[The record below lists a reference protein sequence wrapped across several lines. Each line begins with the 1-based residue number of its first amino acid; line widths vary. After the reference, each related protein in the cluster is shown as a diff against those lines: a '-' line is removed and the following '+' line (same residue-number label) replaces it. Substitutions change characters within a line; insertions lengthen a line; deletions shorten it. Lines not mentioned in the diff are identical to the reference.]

1 MNCLSPAKS
10 KEQEAQERKTA
21 EINTSLK
28 NDAQKPESHT
38 RSAKLLLLGTG
49 DSGKSTFQK
58 QMIAIHTKG
67 ELPLSYYESFIPTLR
82 ENCLRG
88 MKGLI
93 AFFTDVGE
101 KIPGVSNDE
110 LQKLHTAQE
119 LTPEVATLIK
129 KIWCNTDFQELSMKA
144 DDAQVQGGISG
155 IEYYFMNGER
165 FADLNYK
172 PTYMDTLKA
181 RRATT
186 GIHETRFAVGGH
198 HFVMVDVGG
207 QRSERKKWLNCF
219 SDVSAVIFLSAVNEY
234 DMVLE
239 EDEST
244 NRLVESLKLW
254 KVLTLSLYF
263 KTTPFI
269 LFLNKTDL
277 FKEKIARV
285 PLIEVF
291 KEYEQFEKDPAV
303 NGLDE
308 YEKSWRYIAKQY
320 KMQFSGSIFYTH
332 PTCALDTDNCK
343 KVFTAIRDTLFKEAI
358 NVVGFK

>member
-1 MNCLSPAKS
+1 MSCLSNKT
-10 KEQEAQERKTA
+10 KEQVQEEKKNA
-21 EINTSLK
+21 EINRELK
-28 NDAQKPESHT
+28 ADAAKPDGEI
-38 RSAKLLLLGTG
+38 RANKILLLGTG

-67 ELPLSYYESFIPTLR
+67 ELPLSYFESYVPTLR

-88 MKGLI
+88 MKGLLS
-93 AFFTDVGE
+93 FFADVGE
-101 KIPGVSNDE
+101 VVPYDNEQDMRLVQNTND
-110 LQKLHTAQE
+110 
-119 LTPEVATLIK
+119 LTPEVATAIRR
-129 KIWCNTDFQELSMKA
+129 IWSNAEFRALALKA

-155 IEYYFMNGER
+155 IEYYFENGER
-165 FADLNYK
+165 FAAPNFK
-172 PTYMDTLKA
+172 PTYLDTLKA

-186 GIHETRFAVGGH
+186 GIHETRFSVGSH
-198 HFVMVDVGG
+198 HFIMVDVGG

-219 SDVSAVIFLSAVNEY
+219 SEVSAVIFLSAINEY

-239 EDEST
+239 EDETT

-277 FKEKIARV
+277 FREKLQRV

-291 KEYEQFEKDPAV
+291 KDYEVFEKDPSVA
-303 NGLDE
+303 NMDE
-308 YEKSWRYIAKQY
+308 FEKSWRYIAKQY
-320 KMQFSGSIFYTH
+320 KLQFSGSTFFSH

-343 KVFTAIRDTLFKEAI
+343 KVFQAIRDTLFQEAI
-358 NVVGFK
+358 NVQGFK